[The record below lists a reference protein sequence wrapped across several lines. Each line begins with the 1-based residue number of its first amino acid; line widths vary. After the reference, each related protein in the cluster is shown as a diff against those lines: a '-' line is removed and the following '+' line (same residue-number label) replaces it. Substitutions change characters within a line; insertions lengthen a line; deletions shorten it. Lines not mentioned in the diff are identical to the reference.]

1 MPISQAIG
9 APIPNNTDHA
19 VSVTLPTWEATVGYE
34 EGQDWVVN
42 KMHSGYPRF
51 FVHSK
56 VKELSRLLELNYAKD
71 NEKSMIFPTYE
82 VAKRCREFIKSK
94 TLLPNCSI
102 RILQLS
108 TAPPKTDEEKSFK
121 VETQIA
127 VVFFPGSEFSLAK
140 AYWQHTGE
148 GVSSRLGEYVLNELG
163 EKLEATASKERKMT
177 KQNSNRSSSGRNS
190 RSSISSLQNNQEYS
204 TFIEERFG
212 RNLDL
217 RFAKE
222 AKSILRHRIATTHS
236 AELSDDDV
244 YLCSSGMT
252 AIFTAH
258 HLLLNT
264 MESKDLKSVCFG
276 FPYVDTLNIL
286 KKWGAGVHFYGFGD
300 DDSLDDLE
308 KRLEGGERI
317 LSLFCEC
324 PSNPLLKTPDLI
336 RIKKLGDKYNF
347 VVVVDDTVGNM
358 TNLNVLPYTD
368 IVTSSLTKVF
378 SGDSNVMGGS
388 LVLNPK
394 SNFYAKFKEYL
405 DENFEDL
412 LWAQDAI
419 YLERNSRDF
428 EARSKK
434 INHNAIE
441 VLKFFEKS
449 PLLEQVYYPSTMS
462 SKNHYDA
469 LKKADGGYGGLMSI
483 VFKDQADAVCFFNN
497 VKLSKGPSLGTN
509 FTLIC
514 PYSILAH
521 YQELDE
527 IEQWGVDRNLVRLSI
542 GLEPTQELLETLKEA
557 LDSSVEQHNV

>member
-1 MPISQAIG
+1 MPVSQTIG
-9 APIPNNTDHA
+9 APIPNNTEHA

-42 KMHSGYPRF
+42 QMHSGYPRF
-51 FVHSK
+51 FVHNK
-56 VKELSRLLELNYAKD
+56 VKELSRLLELNYAKE
-71 NEKSMIFPTYE
+71 NEKSMIFPSYQ
-82 VAKRCREFIKSK
+82 VAKRCREFIRAKS
-94 TLLPNCSI
+94 LLPNCPV

-108 TAPPKTDEEKSFK
+108 TEAPKTDEEKSYK
-121 VETQIA
+121 VEAQIA

-140 AYWQHTGE
+140 AYWQHAGE
-148 GVSSRLGEYVLNELG
+148 GVSSRLGEYVLNEMG
-163 EKLEATASKERKMT
+163 EKLESTAAKGR
-177 KQNSNRSSSGRNS
+177 RPSSGRNS

-204 TFIEERFG
+204 TFVEERFG

-222 AKSILRHRIATTHS
+222 AKAILRNRIASHIS
-236 AELSDDDV
+236 PELGDDNV
-244 YLCSSGMT
+244 YLCCSGMN
-252 AIFTAH
+252 AIFLAH
-258 HLLLNT
+258 QMLLKTLQ
-264 MESKDLKSVCFG
+264 KRDQKSVCFG

-300 DDSLDDLE
+300 DNSLDALE
-308 KRLEGGERI
+308 KRLEDGEPI

-336 RIKKLGDKYNF
+336 RIKKLADKYDF
-347 VVVVDDTVGNM
+347 AVVVDDTVGNI
-358 TNLNVLPYTD
+358 TNIDVISHCD

-388 LVLNPK
+388 LVLNPA
-394 SNFYAKFKEYL
+394 SRYYNIFKDYL
-405 DENFEDL
+405 TKNFEDN
-412 LWAQDAI
+412 LWDQDAI

-434 INHNAIE
+434 INNNAVQ
-441 VLKFFEKS
+441 VLEFFEQS
-449 PLLEQVYYPSTMS
+449 PLLERVYYPSTMP
-462 SKNHYDA
+462 SKKHYDA
-469 LKKADGGYGGLMSI
+469 LKKPDGGYGGLMSI
-483 VFKDQADAVCFFNN
+483 VFKEQTDAVCFFNN

-521 YQELDE
+521 YQELDV

-542 GLEPTQELLETLKEA
+542 GLEPTQELLATLKEA
-557 LDSSVEQHNV
+557 LDTAEEQHRV

>member
-1 MPISQAIG
+1 MPVSQTIG
-9 APIPNNTDHA
+9 APIPNNTEHA

-42 KMHSGYPRF
+42 QMHSGYPRF
-51 FVHSK
+51 FVHNK
-56 VKELSRLLELNYAKD
+56 VKELSRLLELNYAKE
-71 NEKSMIFPTYE
+71 NEKSMIFPSYQ
-82 VAKRCREFIKSK
+82 VAKRCREFIRAKS
-94 TLLPNCSI
+94 LLPNCPV

-108 TAPPKTDEEKSFK
+108 TEAPKTDEEKSYK
-121 VETQIA
+121 VEAQIA

-140 AYWQHTGE
+140 AYWQHSGE
-148 GVSSRLGEYVLNELG
+148 GVSSRLGEYVLNEMG
-163 EKLEATASKERKMT
+163 EKLESTAAKGRRT
-177 KQNSNRSSSGRNS
+177 SSGRNS

-204 TFIEERFG
+204 TFVEERFG

-222 AKSILRHRIATTHS
+222 AKAILRNRIASHIS
-236 AELSDDDV
+236 PQLGDDNV
-244 YLCSSGMT
+244 YLCCSGMN
-252 AIFTAH
+252 AIFLTH
-258 HLLLNT
+258 QMLLKT
-264 MESKDLKSVCFG
+264 MEKRDQKSVCFG

-300 DDSLDDLE
+300 DNSLDALE
-308 KRLEGGERI
+308 KRLEDGEPI

-336 RIKKLGDKYNF
+336 RIKKLADKYDF
-347 VVVVDDTVGNM
+347 AVVVDDTVGNI
-358 TNLNVLPYTD
+358 TNIDVLGHCD

-388 LVLNPK
+388 MVLNPASK
-394 SNFYAKFKEYL
+394 YYKIFKDYL
-405 DENFEDL
+405 AQNFEDNF
-412 LWAQDAI
+412 WDQDAI

-434 INHNAIE
+434 INHNAAQ
-441 VLKFFEKS
+441 VLEFLEKS
-449 PLLEQVYYPSTMS
+449 PLLDRVYYPSTMP
-462 SKNHYDA
+462 SKKHYDA
-469 LKKADGGYGGLMSI
+469 LKKPDGGYGGLMSV
-483 VFKDQADAVCFFNN
+483 VFKEQTDAVCFFNN

-521 YQELDE
+521 YQELDV

-542 GLEPTQELLETLKEA
+542 GLEPTQELLATLKEA
-557 LDSSVEQHNV
+557 LDTAEEQHRV